1 MITPSMTTRAA
12 AMLAAGALT
21 LTLAPA
27 ASAAPGAGDVVAPA
41 SPHAAHPD
49 AGELGAHLLD
59 QDLEWE
65 DCTFPSVAPETEA
78 ALQEIEGLACADV
91 TVPRDWHDPTD
102 GETLTVR
109 VSVTDTADPDLS
121 QGIALVNPGGPGGS
135 GLPWGAAMAMR
146 SPELA
151 EQFNFVGFDPRGV
164 GESTQLICEY
174 QPDASHDAW
183 EDSAAAVDG
192 CLENPLTPFITTEQT
207 AYDMDFIRALLGED
221 QISYVGYSYGT
232 WLGSWY
238 QTLFPSHSHRFLLDS
253 ATDLTRKSLQETWD
267 LQPRSRDRQFQDM
280 LLPYMARNHDTYQL
294 GEDPMEIRRA
304 WENAGGTRDPLGA
317 LITAQIVIPAMYSTA
332 GYPGAADAI
341 ATFIALDAPEA
352 DGAEEL
358 SAQLEDFIA
367 SSGGVAV
374 DEAEASVVQAQ
385 LFEKAREEVQR
396 LVEVEQAAVTGETVA
411 FSGTFNAIRCQD
423 GQWNQSQGYWNA
435 WVADLN
441 NKAPYIGPLMG
452 APLCAHWPAVT
463 EKPKPHQR
471 THPDTLILQ
480 AEFDAATPYEA
491 GERSAKIMP
500 NTTLISVNNEGTHGI
515 FPYGTTCVDDP
526 VEAFFLEGTMPQN
539 VVCGALPLPGEDQAY
554 QVGGDIHEAQQ
565 SVKVKMRTDAVKEAN
580 RMVREMLLE
589 QHHGQ

>member
-1 MITPSMTTRAA
+1 M
-12 AMLAAGALT
+12 
-21 LTLAPA
+21 PA
-27 ASAAPGAGDVVAPA
+27 TSS
-41 SPHAAHPD
+41 SPHPPTPPTPD